1 MNCDQAIE
9 LLPWLVNGTLD
20 AGERQE
26 VVEHL
31 AGCAACRAA
40 LADTRTA
47 WELFDWHPPA
57 AALVAHAQ
65 GEAAPAAGAGGS
77 PAGSRDAGA
86 AQDRDPRGPRGVDGI
101 ADHLATCPSCAAE
114 MELLRTS
121 RALSDPA
128 ADERIALLPRRREE
142 AAAGR
147 TWRRSALAAGVVGLL
162 ACTGWFE
169 SVRQE
174 RALERRLS
182 QESAA
187 RAAAPAALAAPNR
200 GGGAAGEAV
209 DSDLRRRADEAEA
222 RLQGLARDKQQL
234 QETVAALSRRAA
246 DLQQRSVGLAAATAA
261 AAPPVESAVLEEVRP
276 AGQVERGSGEP
287 AETVVPLSSGAANLL
302 LDTRRSDHFPS
313 YEIEIRDA
321 QDHPVGDAVSVRP
334 HFGGSQDSPDG
345 FDIVLRRGALSKGA
359 YTIHLFGRGA
369 SGKPS
374 GESREPLGIYSI
386 RVT

>member
-20 AGERQE
+20 PGERRE
-26 VVEHL
+26 VMEHL

-47 WELFDWHPPA
+47 WELFDWHPTA
-57 AALVAHAQ
+57 AALVAYAQ
-65 GEAAPAAGAGGS
+65 AEAAPVAEAGGPPGGSRNAGATAQGRE
-77 PAGSRDAGA
+77 PHGA
-86 AQDRDPRGPRGVDGI
+86 DGI

-121 RALSDPA
+121 RALTDPA
-128 ADERIALLPRRREE
+128 ADKRIAFLPRRREE

-174 RALERRLS
+174 RALERRLR

-187 RAAAPAALAAPNR
+187 RATAPAPAGVAAPNH
-200 GGGAAGEAV
+200 GGAAAGAGV
-209 DSDLRRRADEAEA
+209 DADLRRRAGQAEA
-222 RLQGLARDKQQL
+222 RLQDLARDNRQL
-234 QETVAALSRRAA
+234 QEKVAALARSAA
-246 DLQQRSVGLAAATAA
+246 ELQQRSAGLAATAA
-261 AAPPVESAVLEEVRP
+261 TTAPQVESALLEEVRP
-276 AGQVERGSGEP
+276 TGQVERGSGEP

-302 LDTRRSDHFPS
+302 LDTRRSDRFPS
-313 YEIEIRDA
+313 YEIEIHDA
-321 QDHPVGDAVSVRP
+321 QDRPVGGAVRVQP

-345 FDIVLRRGALSKGA
+345 FDIVLRRRALPKGL

-369 SGKPS
+369 AGKAT
-374 GESREPLGIYSI
+374 GESREPLGTYAI